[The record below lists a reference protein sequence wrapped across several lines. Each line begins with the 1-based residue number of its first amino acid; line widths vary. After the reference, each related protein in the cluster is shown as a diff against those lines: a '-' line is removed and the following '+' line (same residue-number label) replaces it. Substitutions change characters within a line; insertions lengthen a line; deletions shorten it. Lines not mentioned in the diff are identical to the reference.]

1 MDQIT
6 IQVKDPQKTRALVRF
21 LKTLDFVEK
30 ITSAGLPEFEPG
42 NKERDLEFSA
52 LAGIWANR
60 DITLDTLRQ
69 SAWPKRS

>member
-1 MDQIT
+1 MNQIT
-6 IQVKDPQKTRALVRF
+6 IQVKDPKKTRALVSF

-30 ITSAGLPEFEPG
+30 ITSSDLLEVKPG

-60 DITLDTLRQ
+60 DITFDTLRQ
-69 SAWPKRS
+69 SAWPERS